1 MAEYNIFEIIRSE
14 KKNLNSVSPQQV
26 SKVFAKYY
34 WKYMTDLRV
43 KFLDL
48 ESQLETQ

>member
-26 SKVFAKYY
+26 SKVFAKY
-34 WKYMTDLRV
+34 DR
-43 KFLDL
+43 F
-48 ESQLETQ
+48 ESKVFRFRISIRKPSN